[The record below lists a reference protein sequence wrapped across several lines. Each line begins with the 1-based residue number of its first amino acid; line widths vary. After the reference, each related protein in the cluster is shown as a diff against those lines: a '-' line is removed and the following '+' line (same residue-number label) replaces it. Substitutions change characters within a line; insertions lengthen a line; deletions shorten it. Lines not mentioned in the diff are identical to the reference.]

1 MRYPEFT
8 SHFFSPGFG
17 NGVTERE
24 EDQVDNPGDGGGEH
38 CLKDSQDT
46 AGQQAVVKRAQSL
59 GNIVPI
65 DSDFSL
71 SIISSRLSDAL
82 SCFGRRRY

>member
-17 NGVTERE
+17 NGGTERE
-24 EDQVDNPGDGGGEH
+24 EDQVDNPGDGEGEH

-46 AGQQAVVKRAQSL
+46 AGQQAVAKRAQSL

-65 DSDFSL
+65 GFDFSL

-82 SCFGRRRY
+82 SCFGRR